1 MWIVPQFLNLT
12 FPPSCILTTVG
23 ENELSITL
31 TPVNA
36 EEVELSSHDVN
47 RTVDKKN
54 IIKPKKRLFFTSI
67 IIKFSFKKFMIILI
81 TI

>member
-1 MWIVPQFLNLT
+1 MKKAVLY
-12 FPPSCILTTVG
+12 ILISI
-23 ENELSITL
+23 LSFS
-31 TPVNA
+31 VNA

-47 RTVDKKN
+47 RTVDKIN

-67 IIKFSFKKFMIILI
+67 IIKFSFKEFMIILI